1 MKLSLKLSSLAMA
14 ACASL
19 YALSILIWQIPA
31 VHSWAIW
38 RSHIGYLPHVAVLI
52 GMIIFG
58 IGLYQQREQLPRLNK
73 SLRWQAIG
81 ITIITACMLIY
92 NCLFNGSV
100 FINGMAYCYWE
111 SWSHIV
117 ILLWVAAW
125 LLQFGLAKREN
136 TYANPVLGVV
146 GIIVSVAATLL
157 LTFMLVSYVHV
168 LVTGHVAGFQTTTW
182 LSWLRPIALISLGGT
197 MLLGD
202 SSVIKEKEQ
211 TDNDGTEV
219 HSYSRANQIIA
230 KVSVGVIVSFIIL
243 GIMGGICC
251 WLENTYFGDC
261 YWMTV
266 FGSIHMLWISSVIA
280 MLLEKQLPKWQ
291 HTLNILAPLTIN
303 GIIVLSFLLSTYI
316 PYEAM
321 NHLRRTITEDVPMI
335 FFILSII
342 FVIVVWLINT
352 IVVLR
357 SRVQSQQKQI
367 DNIPPYNP

>member
-31 VHSWAIW
+31 VHGWTIW
-38 RSHIGYLPHVAVLI
+38 QSHIGYLPHVAVLI

-58 IGLYQQREQLPRLNK
+58 IGLYLHQGQIPRLNK

-92 NCLFNGSV
+92 NCLFDGSV
-100 FINGMAYCYWE
+100 RINGMAYCYCE

-117 ILLWVAAW
+117 ALLWVAAW

-146 GIIVSVAATLL
+146 GIIVSLAATLL
-157 LTFMLVSYVHV
+157 LIFMLVSYVHV
-168 LVTGHVAGFQTTTW
+168 LVTGHVAGLQTTTW

-202 SSVIKEKEQ
+202 SSIIKEKEQ
-211 TDNDGTEV
+211 TDNKIQELRA
-219 HSYSRANQIIA
+219 YSRANQVIA
-230 KVSVGVIVSFIIL
+230 KVSVGVIAVLSVLAIFS
-243 GIMGGICC
+243 GIFG
-251 WLENTYFGDC
+251 WFENTYWEDC
-261 YWMTV
+261 YFITAL
-266 FGSIHMLWISSVIA
+266 GSIHMLWISSVIA
-280 MLLEKQLPKWQ
+280 MLLEKDLAGC
-291 HTLNILAPLTIN
+291 HRTLNILAPILIN
-303 GIIVLSFLLSTYI
+303 GAIVLALLLEVYI
-316 PYEAM
+316 PREVIYQ
-321 NHLRRTITEDVPMI
+321 LSRTLTKDIPEMG
-335 FFILSII
+335 FILSII
-342 FVIVVWLINT
+342 FVIAVWIINT

-357 SRVQSQQKQI
+357 TIARTKEMK
-367 DNIPPYNP
+367 

>member
-1 MKLSLKLSSLAMA
+1 MKLSIKHSSIAMA

-19 YALSILIWQIPA
+19 YALSILIRQIPA

-52 GMIIFG
+52 GMVIFG

-146 GIIVSVAATLL
+146 GIIVSLAATLL

-168 LVTGHVAGFQTTTW
+168 LVTGHVSGFQTTTW
-182 LSWLRPIALISLGGT
+182 LSWLRPIALITLGGT

-202 SSVIKEKEQ
+202 SVITKTKGE
-211 TDNDGTEV
+211 TDNDSAELR
-219 HSYSRANQIIA
+219 SYSRANHTIA
-230 KVSVGVIVSFIIL
+230 KVSVGTLLFFIIL
-243 GIMGGICC
+243 GIIGGICN
-251 WLENTYFGDC
+251 WFNNNDFMGIYTITTFAF
-261 YWMTV
+261 V
-266 FGSIHMLWISSVIA
+266 HMLWISSVIA
-280 MLLEKQLPKWQ
+280 MLIEKELARW
-291 HTLNILAPLTIN
+291 HRTINILAPLIIN
-303 GIIVLSFLLSTYI
+303 GGVVLALLLEAYI
-316 PYEAM
+316 PIDVKYQ
-321 NHLRRTITEDVPMI
+321 LSRTLTEDIPMMGL
-335 FFILSII
+335 ILSII
-342 FVIVVWLINT
+342 FVIAVWLINT

-357 SRVQSQQKQI
+357 TIKSKKESSL
-367 DNIPPYNP
+367 

>member
-19 YALSILIWQIPA
+19 YALSILIRQIPA

-52 GMIIFG
+52 GMIILG
-58 IGLYQQREQLPRLNK
+58 IGLYLHQEQIPRLNK

-81 ITIITACMLIY
+81 IVTMTLCAVLY
-92 NCLFNGSV
+92 NSFGNGIV
-100 FINGMAYCYWE
+100 QICGMAYCYWNP
-111 SWSHIV
+111 WLHFI

-146 GIIVSVAATLL
+146 GIIVSLATTLL

-202 SSVIKEKEQ
+202 SSVIKEQEQ
-211 TDNDGTEV
+211 TDNKIQELRA
-219 HSYSRANQIIA
+219 YSRANQVIA
-230 KVSVGVIVSFIIL
+230 KVSVGVVLSFIIL
-243 GIMGGICC
+243 GIIGGIFS
-251 WLENTYFGDC
+251 WFSHNYFMVI
-261 YWMTV
+261 YTITTFALV
-266 FGSIHMLWISSVIA
+266 HMLWISSVIA
-280 MLLEKQLPKWQ
+280 MLLEKELPRW
-291 HTLNILAPLTIN
+291 HRTINILAPLIIN
-303 GIIVLSFLLSTYI
+303 GAIVLALLLEAYIPREVIYQLSRTLTEVMPTIGLILTIAFVIAVWFINTIIVL
-316 PYEAM
+316 
-321 NHLRRTITEDVPMI
+321 RTIARTKE
-335 FFILSII
+335 
-342 FVIVVWLINT
+342 
-352 IVVLR
+352 
-357 SRVQSQQKQI
+357 KK
-367 DNIPPYNP
+367 

>member
-1 MKLSLKLSSLAMA
+1 MKLSLKFSSHAMA

-31 VHSWAIW
+31 VHDWTIW
-38 RSHIGYLPHVAVLI
+38 QSHIGYLPHVAVLI

-58 IGLYQQREQLPRLNK
+58 IGLYLHQDQIPRLNK

-92 NCLFNGSV
+92 NCLFDGSV

-146 GIIVSVAATLL
+146 GIIVSLAAALV
-157 LTFMLVSYVHV
+157 LTFMFVSYVRV
-168 LVTGHVAGFQTTTW
+168 LMTGHVAGFQTTTW
-182 LSWLRPIALISLGGT
+182 LSWLRPIALVALGGT

-202 SSVIKEKEQ
+202 CGVIKEKEQ
-211 TDNDGTEV
+211 TDNKIQELRA
-219 HSYSRANQIIA
+219 YSRANQVIA
-230 KVSVGVIVSFIIL
+230 KVSVGIIAVL
-243 GIMGGICC
+243 SVLAIFSGIFG
-251 WLENTYFGDC
+251 WFENTYWEEC
-261 YWMTV
+261 YFITV
-266 FGSIHMLWISSVIA
+266 LGSIHMLWISSVIA
-280 MLLEKQLPKWQ
+280 MLIEKELARW
-291 HTLNILAPLTIN
+291 HRTINILAPLIIN
-303 GIIVLSFLLSTYI
+303 GAIVLALLLEAYI
-316 PYEAM
+316 PREVIYQ
-321 NHLRRTITEDVPMI
+321 LSRTLTEDIPMMGLM
-335 FFILSII
+335 LSII
-342 FVIVVWLINT
+342 FVIAVWIINT

-357 SRVQSQQKQI
+357 TIARTKEKK
-367 DNIPPYNP
+367 